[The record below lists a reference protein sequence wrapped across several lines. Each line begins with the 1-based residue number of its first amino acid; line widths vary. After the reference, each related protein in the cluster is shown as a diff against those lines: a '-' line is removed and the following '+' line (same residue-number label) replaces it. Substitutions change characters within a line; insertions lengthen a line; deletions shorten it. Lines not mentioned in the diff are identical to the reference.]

1 MAPASFAPHSAPRR
15 RLAVLLATAPGECF
29 QPLPPA
35 SDPSSHTPLGDDFAC
50 VASALLSAVAAGDDA
65 TLFLMDQGVL
75 YATDSRL
82 LPLIAE
88 GIDVALCA
96 TDAEAQGLDL
106 VAAASHGILLGSQH
120 DHARLVRDSDR
131 FLSFT

>member
-1 MAPASFAPHSAPRR
+1 MAPASFVPLSAPRR
-15 RLAVLLATAPGECF
+15 RLAVLLATAPGERF

-35 SDPSSHTPLGDDFAC
+35 SDPPSHTLFADDFAC
-50 VASALLSAVAAGDDA
+50 VASALRSAVAAGDDA
-65 TLFLMDQGVL
+65 ALFLMDHGVL
-75 YATDSRL
+75 YATDPRL
-82 LPLIAE
+82 PPLLAE

-106 VAAASHGILLGSQH
+106 MAAASHGILLGSQH